1 MDMKQARKADKAKY
15 TKASFDVVTLGSAT
29 RDVFV
34 KSKMFERRNDP
45 SAPDGFDACFPM
57 GAKIPVEEIAFQTG
71 GGATN
76 AAVTLARFGLRTA
89 CVSRIG
95 DDLGGREILTE
106 LKREG
111 IDATGIQ
118 VDPKEHSAYSVIL
131 LAGSGSR
138 AILVHRGA
146 ARKLDAASIP
156 WPKLRGSWLYLTSV
170 AGDAKALRAVFGQA
184 KRSLM
189 RVAWNPGNA
198 ELDLGFDRLLPWLMQ
213 TDVLILNRDEA
224 AHLAGHPP
232 RDLQRILNKLGPI
245 PRQCLVLTD
254 GAHGAYAHLRG
265 STWHAPAMKGKI
277 INTTGAGDA
286 FGSAFVAAL
295 IKQGDAMSGLKAA
308 TLNAHG
314 VVTHM
319 GAKAGIL
326 AAFPGK
332 AAMAKTKVNPYAA

>member
-1 MDMKQARKADKAKY
+1 MKQARRAKHAKPPQ
-15 TKASFDVVTLGSAT
+15 TSFDVVTLGAAT

-34 KSKMFERRNDP
+34 RSKAFERRNDP

-57 GAKIPVEEIAFQTG
+57 GAKIPVEEIDFQTG

-76 AAVTLARFGLRTA
+76 AAVTLARFGLKTA
-89 CVSRIG
+89 CVSRVG
-95 DDLGGREILTE
+95 DDLGGREVLTE
-106 LKREG
+106 LKREK
-111 IDATGIQ
+111 IDATGVQ
-118 VDPKEHSAYSVIL
+118 VDPQEHTAYSVIL
-131 LAGSGSR
+131 LAGTGNR

-146 ARKLDAASIP
+146 ARKLDAQRIP
-156 WPKLRGSWLYLTSV
+156 WNKLRGGWLYLTSV
-170 AGDAKALRAVFGQA
+170 AGDSKTLRAVFSHA

-189 RVAWNPGNA
+189 RISWNPGNA

-224 AHLAGHPP
+224 AHLADLSP
-232 RDLQRILNKLGPI
+232 RDLQRILHKLGPI

-265 STWHAPAMKGKI
+265 TTWHAPALKGKV
-277 INTTGAGDA
+277 INTTGAGDS

-295 IKQGDAMSGLKAA
+295 IKHGEAVTALKAA

-326 AAFPGK
+326 KSFPGK
-332 AAMAKTKVNPYAA
+332 SALAKAKINPYSA

>member
-1 MDMKQARKADKAKY
+1 MGMKQARKTRSAKP
-15 TKASFDVVTLGSAT
+15 AFDIVTLGSAT
-29 RDVFV
+29 RDVFIR
-34 KSKMFERRNDP
+34 SKAFERRNDP
-45 SAPDGFDACFPM
+45 GAPDGFDACFPM
-57 GAKIPVEEIAFQTG
+57 GAKIPVDEIAFQTG

-76 AAVTLARFGLRTA
+76 AAVTFARFGLKTA
-89 CVSRIG
+89 CVSRVG

-106 LKREG
+106 LKREK

-118 VDPKEHSAYSVIL
+118 IDPKEHSAYSVIL
-131 LAGSGSR
+131 LAGSGNR

-146 ARKLDAASIP
+146 ARRLDAKRIP
-156 WPKLRGSWLYLTSV
+156 WDKLRGGWLYLTSV
-170 AGDAKALRAVFGQA
+170 AGDAKTLRAVFGHA
-184 KRSLM
+184 KTSLM

-224 AHLAGHPP
+224 AHLANLAP

-265 STWHAPAMKGKI
+265 STWHAPAIEGKAL
-277 INTTGAGDA
+277 NTTGAGDA

-295 IKQGDAMSGLKAA
+295 IKQGDAMSALKAA

-326 AAFPGK
+326 KAFPGK
-332 AAMAKTKVNPYAA
+332 AAAKVRVHPYNA